1 MSKKKENTTTTKNN
15 EKMKAVFEQI
25 TEFKRQKISLE
36 NRNEKMEKD
45 ADKYL
50 MNAQENK
57 DMQLLA
63 TGIKIRKAVKVNI
76 VKNKTLRAEIQNL
89 EKKLK
94 EMPANLAVLS
104 F

>member
-1 MSKKKENTTTTKNN
+1 MVYDTLIDSGKSAHDFVITNELILSCKSAYSKYNNKLSKKKENTTTTKNN
-15 EKMKAVFEQI
+15 GKRKAVFEQI

-36 NRNEKMEKD
+36 TRNEKMEKD

-63 TGIKIRKAVKVNI
+63 TGIK
-76 VKNKTLRAEIQNL
+76 L
-89 EKKLK
+89 
-94 EMPANLAVLS
+94 
-104 F
+104 